1 MTIGR
6 FTEGTRSSLASEFH
20 GYLWPV
26 PTRTTSMMHYL
37 YTVGCIA
44 YIVII
49 EVTHYRWESTR
60 RRCCRNFLETSQPPD
75 IADRD
80 NFYSNFR
87 PRFHRIYP
95 FFCVSRIVPP
105 RRSNKFDRFVDPDWI
120 WLHCEIVFGPFFFS
134 FFFFFFFF
142 FSTLDDY
149 GNMWKLVK
157 NIHICIYELRTYLN
171 EWWFKVII
179 DRMK

>member
-37 YTVGCIA
+37 YAVGCIA

-75 IADRD
+75 IAVRD

-105 RRSNKFDRFVDPDWI
+105 RRSNKFDRFVDSDWI
-120 WLHCEIVFGPFFFS
+120 WLHCEIVSGPFLFV
-134 FFFFFFFF
+134 
-142 FSTLDDY
+142 STLDDY
-149 GNMWKLVK
+149 GNMWKWVK
-157 NIHICIYELRTYLN
+157 NIHIYIYIYELRIHVMNDDL
-171 EWWFKVII
+171 K
-179 DRMK
+179 